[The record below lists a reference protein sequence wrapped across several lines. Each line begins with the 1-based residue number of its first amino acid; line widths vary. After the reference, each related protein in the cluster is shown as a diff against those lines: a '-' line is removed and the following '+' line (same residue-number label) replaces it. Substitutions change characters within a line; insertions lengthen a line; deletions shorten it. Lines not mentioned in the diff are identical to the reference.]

1 MEKKRRPAIL
11 ALIIAC
17 LLPLVSFSSGFAQ
30 SNGNN
35 ATAQRSASS
44 LMARLSPEEK
54 VGQLFLVTFDGREIG
69 QDSQIYD
76 LITNYHIG
84 GVVLKRDNE
93 NFSGPENI
101 INSTYGLISG
111 LQNVEWQARDDLID
125 TAEGSAINDFI
136 PLFIGMSQAGDSY
149 PYDQI
154 LDGLSP
160 IPSQMAI
167 GATWNVDLAERA
179 GVTQGRELSALGVN
193 FFIGPSLD
201 VLDITYNESGDDLG
215 VRTFGG
221 DPFWVGEMGK
231 AYIKGLHEGSNNQMA
246 VIAKN
251 FPGRGSSDRLPEEEV
266 ATVRKSL
273 EQLKLIELAP
283 FFQVTNTA
291 SADPD
296 ILTDGLLLSHIRY
309 QGFQGNIRATT
320 KPVSFDQTAVDLLMN
335 LSEFSGWRGNGGIL
349 VSEDLGS
356 DAVRKF
362 FNPGGQSFDGRQVAR
377 NAFLAGND
385 LLYMDQFV
393 SNGDANRYETYK
405 KTIEFFIQKYREDQ
419 AFAAKVDASVLRIL
433 TLKYE
438 TYPEFQ
444 IENVIPN
451 EFRLSNVGSQTAL
464 AFDVASNAVSLI
476 SPEIDQLT
484 STLADVPLYSE
495 RVVIFT
501 DEINASQ
508 CNTCQVE
515 DIVAV
520 DSLQKAILKLYG
532 PNGSGQVS
540 ESQFI
545 SYSFTDLQDYI
556 ENPFNRV
563 ELETNLSRADW
574 VIFVVEDNNSQR
586 AGWDALQNLLS
597 EKIEVIRNKKV
608 VVFSMNAPY
617 YFDATDISAFTAYYG
632 LYSKLPSFVE
642 VAARILFQEVNPVG
656 SSPVSIPGVAYDLI
670 SATTPDANQIIEL
683 MVDDA
688 VLNPEQN
695 PEETAS
701 AETPSAEP
709 VYNLGDN
716 LPVRTGV
723 IVDHNG
729 HPVPDGTVV
738 KFMLNQQGENVT
750 IQQVEATTTNGIA
763 RTSIKLQSEG
773 VHEIHVSS
781 EPALNS
787 QILVLNITPEEGTL
801 ISAITPT
808 PAPTMVETTD
818 LIENEEPQE
827 TAPVEQAEKE
837 TSPLLEWFLTSL
849 LAWGSGLLF
858 FFNSET
864 YGKVKERAILSAS
877 ITIGGLLTAMWFIVG
892 LPGAKERVGIGG
904 YANLMIVTLV
914 GEIVI
919 AFGVHLL
926 LTNVFSDEGE
936 R

>member
-11 ALIIAC
+11 ALFLAC
-17 LLPLVSFSSGFAQ
+17 LLPLVTFSTGFAQ
-30 SNGNN
+30 SNGDNS
-35 ATAQRSASS
+35 TALRSAVS
-44 LMARLSPEEK
+44 LLARLSPEER
-54 VGQLFLVTFDGREIG
+54 VGQLFMVTFDGREIG
-69 QDSQIYD
+69 QDSQVYD

-84 GVVLKRDNE
+84 GIVLKRVND
-93 NFSGPENI
+93 NFSGPDNT

-111 LQNVEWQARDDLID
+111 LQNVEWQARDNLIE
-125 TAEGSAINDFI
+125 TADGSVINDFI

-154 LDGLSP
+154 LNGLSP

-167 GATWNVDLAERA
+167 GATWDVDLAEQA
-179 GVTQGRELSALGVN
+179 GSVQGKELSALGIN

-231 AYIKGLHEGSNNQMA
+231 AYIQGLHEGSNNQMA

-283 FFQVTNTA
+283 FFQVTDST
-291 SADPD
+291 STDPTL
-296 ILTDGLLLSHIRY
+296 ITDGLLLSHIRY

-335 LSEFSGWRGNGGIL
+335 LSQFSTWRSNGGIL

-362 FNPGGQSFDGRQVAR
+362 FSPSGQSFDGRQVAR

-385 LLYMDQFV
+385 LLYMDQFL
-393 SNGDANRYETYK
+393 STGDANRYETYK

-433 TLKYE
+433 TMKFE
-438 TYPEFQ
+438 IYPEFE
-444 IENVIPN
+444 ISKIIPN
-451 EFRLSNVGSQTAL
+451 EFRLSDIGSQTTL
-464 AFDVASNAVSLI
+464 SFDTASSAVTLI
-476 SPEIDQLT
+476 SPEIDQLN
-484 STLADVPLYSE
+484 STLADAPAYGE
-495 RVVIFT
+495 KIVIFT
-501 DEINASQ
+501 DEISASQ
-508 CNTCQVE
+508 CSDCQTQS
-515 DIVAV
+515 IVAD

-532 PNGSGQVS
+532 PNGSGQVN
-540 ESQFI
+540 ESQFT
-545 SYSFTDLQDYI
+545 SYTFTDLQDYI

-574 VIFVVEDNNSQR
+574 VIFVVQDNDSQR
-586 AGWDALQNLLS
+586 LGFDALQNLLS
-597 EKIEVIRNKKV
+597 EKIDSIRSKKV
-608 VVFSMNAPY
+608 VVFSLNAPY
-617 YFDATDISAFTAYYG
+617 YYDATDISAFTAYYS
-632 LYSKLPSFVE
+632 LYSKLPAFIE
-642 VAARILFQEVNPVG
+642 VAARILFQELNPVG
-656 SSPVSIPGVAYDLI
+656 SSPVSIPGVAYNLI
-670 SATTPDANQIIEL
+670 TATTPDENQIIEL
-683 MVDDA
+683 LVDDSM
-688 VLNPEQN
+688 NPELR
-695 PEETAS
+695 PEGTETAEQP
-701 AETPSAEP
+701 AAEP
-709 VYNLGDN
+709 LYNLGDN

-738 KFMLNQQGENVT
+738 KFTLNQQGENVT
-750 IQQVEATTTNGIA
+750 IQQIDATTVDGVA
-763 RTSIKLQSEG
+763 RTFIKLQSEG
-773 VHEIHVSS
+773 IHEIHVTS

-808 PAPTMVETTD
+808 PVPTMEEVSALEESET
-818 LIENEEPQE
+818 PQE
-827 TAPVEQAEKE
+827 PNLVEETEKE
-837 TSPLLEWFLTSL
+837 NSPFLEWFLTGL

-858 FFNSET
+858 FFNSDT
-864 YGKVKERAILSAS
+864 YGDVKTRAILSGS
-877 ITIGGLLTAMWFIVG
+877 ITIGGLLTALWFILG
-892 LPGAKERVGIGG
+892 LPGASERVGMGG
-904 YANLMIVTLV
+904 YANLLIITLI

-926 LTNVFSDEGE
+926 LKNVLVDDENH
-936 R
+936 

>member
-1 MEKKRRPAIL
+1 MEKKKRRSAFLAIIL
-11 ALIIAC
+11 AC
-17 LLPLVSFSSGFAQ
+17 LLPLVTFSSGFAQ
-30 SNGNN
+30 SSTNN
-35 ATAQRSASS
+35 STALRSATSM
-44 LMARLSPEEK
+44 LARLSPEER

-84 GVVLKRDNE
+84 GVILKRDND
-93 NFSGPENI
+93 NFSGPDNSV
-101 INSTYGLISG
+101 NSTYGLISG
-111 LQNVEWQARDDLID
+111 LQNVEWQARDDLIE
-125 TAEGSAINDFI
+125 TADGSAINDFV
-136 PLFIGMSQAGDSY
+136 PLFIGVSQAGDSY

-167 GATWNVDLAERA
+167 GATWNTDLAEQA
-179 GVTQGRELSALGVN
+179 GAIQGGELSALGFN

-231 AYIKGLHEGSNNQMA
+231 AYVKGLYEGSNNQMA

-283 FFQVTNTA
+283 FFQVTDANT
-291 SADPD
+291 SDSER
-296 ILTDGLLLSHIRY
+296 ITDGLLLSHIRY

-335 LSEFSGWRGNGGIL
+335 LAQFSTWRNDGGIL

-362 FNPGGQSFDGRQVAR
+362 FSPSGQSFDGRQVAR
-377 NAFLAGND
+377 SAFLAGND

-393 SNGDANRYETYK
+393 STGDANRYDTYK
-405 KTIEFFIQKYREDQ
+405 KTIAFFIQKYQEDQ
-419 AFAAKVDASVLRIL
+419 AFAAKVDAAVLRIL
-433 TLKYE
+433 TKKFE
-438 TYPEFQ
+438 IYPEFQ
-444 IENVIPN
+444 IENVIPT
-451 EFRLSNVGSQTAL
+451 EFRLSNIGGQATL
-464 AFDVASNAVSLI
+464 AFDVASNAVTLI
-476 SPEIDQLT
+476 SPEIEQLT
-484 STLADVPLYSE
+484 STLVDAPGYGE
-495 RVVIFT
+495 KIIIFT
-501 DEINASQ
+501 DEIAASQ
-508 CNTCQVE
+508 CSDCQPQS
-515 DIVAV
+515 IVAA

-532 PNGSGQVS
+532 PNGSGQVT
-540 ESQFI
+540 ESQFT
-545 SYSFTDLQDYI
+545 SYSFADLQDYI

-563 ELETNLSRADW
+563 ELETNLSRANW
-574 VIFVVEDNNSQR
+574 VIFMVEDNDSQR
-586 AGWDALQNLLS
+586 PGWDALQNLLS
-597 EKIEVIRNKKV
+597 EKIDSIRNKKV

-632 LYSKLPSFVE
+632 LFSKLPSFVE
-642 VAARILFQEVNPVG
+642 VAARILFQELNPVG

-670 SATTPDANQIIEL
+670 TATAPNPDQIIEL
-683 MVDDA
+683 LVDDRMDPELRPENTA
-688 VLNPEQN
+688 VV
-695 PEETAS
+695 EETP
-701 AETPSAEP
+701 TEP

-738 KFMLNQQGENVT
+738 KFILNQQGENVT
-750 IQQVEATTTNGIA
+750 IQQIEATTLGGVA
-763 RTSIKLQSEG
+763 RTSIRLQSEG
-773 VHEIHVSS
+773 IHEIHVTS

-787 QILVLNITPEEGTL
+787 QILVLNITPEEGAL

-808 PAPTMVETTD
+808 PIPTMEEATVVE
-818 LIENEEPQE
+818 ENETPQE
-827 TAPVEQAEKE
+827 TIPVEAAEKE
-837 TSPLLEWFLTSL
+837 TRPFLEWFLTSL

-864 YGKVKERAILSAS
+864 YDEVKNRAILSAS
-877 ITIGGLLTAMWFIVG
+877 ITIGGLLTALWFILD
-892 LPGAKERVGIGG
+892 LPGAAERVGIGG
-904 YANLMIVTLV
+904 YANILTVTLI
-914 GEIVI
+914 GEILI
-919 AFGVHLL
+919 GFGVHLIL
-926 LTNVFSDEGE
+926 KFVLVKDGDS
-936 R
+936 

>member
-11 ALIIAC
+11 ALILAC
-17 LLPLVSFSSGFAQ
+17 LLPLVTFSSGFAQ
-30 SNGNN
+30 DNN
-35 ATAQRSASS
+35 NSTALRSASS
-44 LMARLSPEEK
+44 LMARLSPEER
-54 VGQLFLVTFDGREIG
+54 VGQLFMVTFDGREIG

-84 GVVLKRDNE
+84 GVVLKRDND
-93 NFSGPENI
+93 NFSGPDNTV
-101 INSTYGLISG
+101 NSTYGLVSG
-111 LQNVEWQARDDLID
+111 LQNVEWQARDNLIE

-136 PLFIGMSQAGDSY
+136 PLFIGVSQAGDSY

-154 LDGLSP
+154 LNGLSP

-167 GATWNVDLAERA
+167 GATWNVDLAEQA
-179 GVTQGRELSALGVN
+179 GTLQGKELSALGIN

-231 AYIKGLHEGSNNQMA
+231 AYIKGLHVGSNNQMA

-283 FFQVTNTA
+283 FFQVTAPT
-291 SADPD
+291 STDTD
-296 ILTDGLLLSHIRY
+296 MITDGLLLSHIRY

-335 LSEFSGWRGNGGIL
+335 LSQFSTWRSNGGIL

-362 FNPGGQSFDGRQVAR
+362 FSPSGQSFDGRQVAR

-385 LLYMDQFV
+385 LLYMDQFL
-393 SNGDANRYETYK
+393 STGDANRYETYK

-433 TLKYE
+433 TKKFE
-438 TYPEFQ
+438 IYPEFQ
-444 IENVIPN
+444 IEKIIPN
-451 EFRLSNVGSQTAL
+451 EFRLSDIGTQTTL
-464 AFDVASNAVSLI
+464 SFDVASGAVTLI
-476 SPEIDQLT
+476 SPEIDQLN
-484 STLADVPLYSE
+484 STLADAPAYGE
-495 RVVIFT
+495 KIVIFT
-501 DEINASQ
+501 DEITASQ
-508 CNTCQVE
+508 CSDCQTQS
-515 DIVAV
+515 IVAS

-532 PNGSGQVS
+532 PNGSGQVN
-540 ESQFI
+540 EGQFT
-545 SYSFTDLQDYI
+545 SYSFADLQDYI
-556 ENPFNRV
+556 DNPFNRV

-574 VIFVVEDNNSQR
+574 VIFIVQDNNSQR
-586 AGWDALQNLLS
+586 EGFDALQNLLA
-597 EKIEVIRNKKV
+597 EKTDSIRNKRV
-608 VVFSMNAPY
+608 VVFSLNAPY

-642 VAARILFQEVNPVG
+642 VAARILFQELNPVG

-670 SATTPDANQIIEL
+670 TATTPDADQIIEL
-683 MVDDA
+683 LVDDSM
-688 VLNPEQN
+688 NPEPR
-695 PEETAS
+695 PEGTETA
-701 AETPSAEP
+701 EQPTAEP
-709 VYNLGDN
+709 VYKLGDS

-738 KFMLNQQGENVT
+738 KFILNQQGENVT
-750 IQQVEATTTNGIA
+750 IQQIEATTVNGVA

-773 VHEIHVSS
+773 IHEIHVTS

-787 QILVLNITPEEGTL
+787 QILVLNISSGSGAL

-808 PAPTMVETTD
+808 PIPTM
-818 LIENEEPQE
+818 EESSTMEERDILQE
-827 TAPVEQAEKE
+827 ANPVENTEKE
-837 TSPLLEWFLTSL
+837 NSPFLEWFLTGL

-864 YGKVKERAILSAS
+864 YGDIKTRSILSAS
-877 ITIGGLLTAMWFIVG
+877 ITIGGLLTALWFILG
-892 LPGAKERVGIGG
+892 LPGAGERVGVGG
-904 YANLMIVTLV
+904 YANLLIVTLI

-926 LTNVFSDEGE
+926 LKNVLTGDDD